1 VDHKVRDHSLI
12 VRRARPHDA
21 LRIARVHVQSWQ
33 STYRGVLPPD
43 YLDSLTPARRLLVW
57 QRVIREAD
65 WPRSGV
71 IVAEA
76 RRPII
81 GSLTSPTRDSDS
93 ELAAVGEL
101 TFIYVLPSWWGQGIG
116 RN

>member
-43 YLDSLTPARRLLVW
+43 YLDSLTRPGAYSFGSASFV
-57 QRVIREAD
+57 
-65 WPRSGV
+65 
-71 IVAEA
+71 
-76 RRPII
+76 RPI
-81 GSLTSPTRDSDS
+81 GPDQ
-93 ELAAVGEL
+93 A
-101 TFIYVLPSWWGQGIG
+101 
-116 RN
+116 

>member
-1 VDHKVRDHSLI
+1 MEEHLSW
-12 VRRARPHDA
+12 RAATGLPRQPH
-21 LRIARVHVQSWQ
+21 
-33 STYRGVLPPD
+33 
-43 YLDSLTPARRLLVW
+43 PARRLLVW

-76 RRPII
+76 QRPII